1 MFDWILEYG
10 KVLTVY
16 LFILYVWPSVVFR
29 NYLSKKG
36 MAFRFSFCIT
46 FMILL
51 LNTVVLLLGI
61 AKLLNPWII
70 RILFYGPFFFP
81 VGVWLYRHRSSAI
94 YIKYLLTGIYKPKRL
109 ISDIMHRIGMR
120 LKACF
125 KKIWSIFVPHWPVY
139 LIMTLAV
146 IYGMIY
152 FSYGAFHERYYGAPD
167 ASVHHSWIDMLL
179 NGVAFGAGVYP
190 EGMHCF
196 VYTMHVLFGVEIYSC
211 MLFLGGIQI
220 SALLVSVYLFFKEIF
235 VWKFSGVLIVVL
247 YLFLQHD
254 TLGHIYSMSRL
265 QWTIPQE
272 FAMFSVFLCST
283 YLLRFLRKVPVEKV
297 QWKRWK
303 FVRDENLL
311 VFLMALAVSLAL
323 HFYVTLMAFF
333 LCLAIGIFFLY
344 WVFARKQFM
353 PLLAAILCGVVI
365 AVTPML
371 LALAT
376 GTPFQGSIRWA
387 MGVIEDSQE
396 AIQVAAKQKEEA
408 KPNEIKVNGITWEIE
423 EPELITDEDWVEILE
438 EQKKP
443 EDSFITKFYKSSFAA
458 LYNAT
463 RARWLAGF
471 VILDALLGV
480 LCCILAM
487 FKQKVATGTDPFWGY
502 LFLVAAVLVFMLLT
516 AAPQLNLVSLFES
529 GRLGTITHI
538 LTIATIIVP
547 LDLLITLINKKTPH
561 LVIDICSCVLCLA
574 MCISVIFAG
583 EYHSHLFYY
592 LTRYPAAAEI
602 TNQIANEMKPQSYTI
617 VSAFDELHQI
627 KAHGFH
633 EEVVRFINEMNEDS
647 YTLPTE
653 YVFIYL
659 EKKPLRYS
667 HCHLVDGASWLAGT
681 EYQTIMGRGGA
692 SQAPEIY
699 HTDISD
705 EYANKDVRIPI
716 TFKSYTNSEYRT
728 IIFSRLN
735 QWVEKFQEL
744 YPYQLTTVY
753 EDDAFV
759 CYMFRQNPAR
769 LLELAIMN

>member
-1 MFDWILEYG
+1 
-10 KVLTVY
+10 
-16 LFILYVWPSVVFR
+16 
-29 NYLSKKG
+29 

-152 FSYGAFHERYYGAPD
+152 FSYGAFHERYYGTSD
-167 ASVHHSWIDMLL
+167 IYVHHKWIDMLL

-196 VYTMHVLFGVEIYSC
+196 IYAMHVLFGVEVYSC
-211 MLFLGGIQI
+211 MLFLAGVHIF
-220 SALLVSVYLFFKEIF
+220 SLLVAAYLFFKEIF
-235 VWKFSGVLIVVL
+235 PWKFSGIFIIVMYLVLQLDSSALI
-247 YLFLQHD
+247 
-254 TLGHIYSMSRL
+254 TSTSRL

-272 FAMFSVFLCST
+272 FAMFCVFLCGT
-283 YLLRFLRKVPVEKV
+283 YLLRFLRKVPVEKF

-311 VFLMALAVSLAL
+311 IFLMALAVSLAV
-323 HFYVTLMAFF
+323 HFYITIMAFF
-333 LCLAIGIFFLY
+333 LCLAIGVFFLY
-344 WVFARKQFM
+344 WVFARKQFV
-353 PLLAAILCGVVI
+353 PLLAAILCGIVI

-371 LALAT
+371 LALAA
-376 GTPFQGSIRWA
+376 GTPFQGSIGWA
-387 MGVIEDSQE
+387 MSVIEDSQE
-396 AIQVAAKQKEEA
+396 SIKEAE
-408 KPNEIKVNGITWEIE
+408 KVEKNETDSNEIVINGVTWEFE
-423 EPELITDEDWVEILE
+423 KPELITDEEWSEIVEE
-438 EQKKP
+438 YSKP
-443 EDSFITKFYKSSFAA
+443 KEKLTTLFYKKSFST
-458 LYNAT
+458 LYPSRSAHLVLC
-463 RARWLAGF
+463 WLLG
-471 VILDALLGV
+471 ALLGIIIHIM
-480 LCCILAM
+480 LMI
-487 FKQKVATGTDPFWGY
+487 KRKATVDNNPFCGY
-502 LFLVAAVLVFMLLT
+502 LFLVTAVFIFMVLF
-516 AAPQLNLVSLFES
+516 AAPSLNLLEIIQIS
-529 GRLGTITHI
+529 RLGTVIHF
-538 LTIATIIVP
+538 LTLATIIIPFDLIATIISKRRISI
-547 LDLLITLINKKTPH
+547 LA
-561 LVIDICSCVLCLA
+561 DICASVLCVALCVSIIA
-574 MCISVIFAG
+574 AG

-592 LTRYPAAAEI
+592 ITRYPAAVDV
-602 TNQIANEMKPQSYTI
+602 THQINKTMKPNSFTI
-617 VSAFDELHQI
+617 VAAFDELYHV
-627 KAHGFH
+627 KSHGFH
-633 EEVVRFINEMNEDS
+633 EEAVRFINEMDENS

-659 EKKPLRYS
+659 EKQPLKYAY
-667 HCHLVDGASWLAGT
+667 CHLVGVASWLAGT
-681 EYQTIMGRGGA
+681 EYQEIMGKGVA

-705 EYANKDVRIPI
+705 EYANKDVRIPL